1 MRPTRFVP
9 AVVLGSATLL
19 AAPLAHAQ
27 SAVTAK
33 RTLNADGTTSMTYV
47 RDVSA
52 FDLEGLA
59 TQVGLDMSAAK
70 ASAAP
75 APVAGAESVSGTAYA
90 KVSLAALPDW
100 LLWQK
105 GAVNVAVSPT
115 DEESRMGTTLSRSWT
130 INDGL
135 KAVVADSYEL
145 SRSGSSNGW
154 QTDKTLSLANSNTG
168 TTVSVGAHAAD
179 DTAGLLPSVSAQQKV
194 VGNFQVTTT
203 LADNGSDLNKSVTA
217 GFTHRW

>member
-1 MRPTRFVP
+1 
-9 AVVLGSATLL
+9 
-19 AAPLAHAQ
+19 
-27 SAVTAK
+27 
-33 RTLNADGTTSMTYV
+33 
-47 RDVSA
+47 
-52 FDLEGLA
+52 
-59 TQVGLDMSAAK
+59 
-70 ASAAP
+70 
-75 APVAGAESVSGTAYA
+75 
-90 KVSLAALPDW
+90 
-100 LLWQK
+100 
-105 GAVNVAVSPT
+105 
-115 DEESRMGTTLSRSWT
+115 MGTTLSRSWT